1 VHMAN
6 TVQFLQPLIDAG
18 IPYDL
23 QLFPR
28 LTHSIG
34 SLNGRNEL
42 FNRILWHFETYLK
55 PLPAK

>member
-1 VHMAN
+1 MAN
-6 TVQFLQPLIDAG
+6 TIQFLQPLIDAG

-28 LTHSIG
+28 KTHSIAG
-34 SLNGRNEL
+34 PTARNEL

-55 PLPAK
+55 PANPSQ